1 MLNPRVIVLIGMI
14 TAAAL
19 SRLLPHP
26 PNMTSVTA
34 IALFG
39 GAYFA
44 DRRLALLVPCAALLF
59 SDMVLGL
66 YAHME
71 VIYLTFALIVCLG
84 FWLRNRQTA
93 TNIAG
98 AALASSV
105 LFFMITNFGTWALGS
120 LYPKT
125 IDGLM
130 ACYIAGI
137 PFFQNTLLGDLLYSA
152 LLFGGFTLLE
162 SQLVSL
168 REPPLSTNM
177 QGC

>member
-1 MLNPRVIVLIGMI
+1 MLNPRVTVLIGMI
-14 TAAAL
+14 AAAAL

-44 DRRLALLVPCAALLF
+44 DRRLAFLMPCVGLLL
-59 SDMVLGL
+59 SDMVLGF

-71 VIYLTFALIVCLG
+71 VIYLTFALIVCFG

-93 TNIAG
+93 ASIAG

-105 LFFMITNFGTWALGS
+105 MFFTVTNFATWALGS

-125 IDGLM
+125 IDGLV
-130 ACYIAGI
+130 ACYVAGI
-137 PFFQNTLLGDLLYSA
+137 PFFQNTLLGDLFFSA

-162 SQLVSL
+162 SRFVSL
-168 REPPLSTNM
+168 REPLQSADM

>member
-1 MLNPRVIVLIGMI
+1 MLNPRVMVLIGMI
-14 TAAAL
+14 AVVAL
-19 SRLLPHP
+19 SRLIPHP

-34 IALFG
+34 VALFG

-44 DRRLALLVPCAALLF
+44 DRWLALLVPCAALLL
-59 SDMVLGL
+59 SDMVLGF
-66 YAHME
+66 YPHME
-71 VIYLTFALIVCLG
+71 VIYLTFALIVGLG
-84 FWLRNRQTA
+84 FWLRKRRTA

-105 LFFMITNFGTWALGS
+105 LFFTVTNFGTWAFGS

-125 IDGLM
+125 MDGLLT
-130 ACYIAGI
+130 CYLAGI
-137 PFFQNTLLGDLLYSA
+137 PFFQNALLGDLLFAA

-162 SQLVSL
+162 RQFLSL
-168 REPPLSTNM
+168 REPLQSTDM